1 MYGLTFAP
9 LVNFMALFEVV
20 VYFQTVS
27 VVEQLVNYK
36 L

>member
-1 MYGLTFAP
+1 MYGLTFEA

-27 VVEQLVNYK
+27 VVE
-36 L
+36 